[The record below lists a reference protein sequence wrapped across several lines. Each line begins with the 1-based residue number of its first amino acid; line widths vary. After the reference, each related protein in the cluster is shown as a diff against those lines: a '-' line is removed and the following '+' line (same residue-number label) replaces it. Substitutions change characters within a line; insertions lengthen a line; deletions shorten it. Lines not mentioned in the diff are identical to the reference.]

1 MEKLEIYYI
10 LLLLAISSFSGKAS
24 VLLNDPNNICSETK
38 GSPQVLSAGAI
49 VTLLCDVSNT
59 GAFFNVLT
67 WIISVVNVSESYV
80 LVHSSNGL
88 YVKNSMFS
96 SAATFNGDLANATL
110 TFTATQS
117 LNNEVVTCRDNL
129 GNSKS
134 CTLLI
139 YSK

>member
-1 MEKLEIYYI
+1 MEIYYV
-10 LLLLAISSFSGKAS
+10 LLLLVISFISGKAS

-59 GAFFNVLT
+59 GAFFNILI
-67 WIISVVNVSESYV
+67 WITPVVNVSESYV
-80 LVHSSNGL
+80 LIHSSNRL

-96 SAATFNGDLANATL
+96 SAATFSGDLANATL

-117 LNNEVVTCRDNL
+117 LDNEVVTCRDNL